1 MLIMFAG
8 ATTMKP
14 EFWQT
19 AMENY
24 QLPVVVEELP
34 KSSSGHLYERP
45 RNIITEHK
53 QSVSHM

>member
-8 ATTMKP
+8 ATTIKP

-19 AMENY
+19 EMENY
-24 QLPVVVEELP
+24 QLQVVVEKLS

-45 RNIITEHK
+45 RNIIT
-53 QSVSHM
+53 

>member
-24 QLPVVVEELP
+24 QLPVVVEKLP

-45 RNIITEHK
+45 RNIIT
-53 QSVSHM
+53 